1 MRKRRADVGWQAEG
15 LVSSIRPGSHCGDPF
30 VMHVK
35 SVKPSKATPVPV
47 GARHSSEAFSLL
59 KRGADV
65 GGGGGLVCSGR
76 GRPCG
81 GQTGTVFYEVAQG
94 GGLDWAGL
102 GRAGTVSSVPG

>member
-15 LVSSIRPGSHCGDPF
+15 LVSSIRAGSHCGDPF

-35 SVKPSKATPVPV
+35 SVKPVSKATPVPV

-59 KRGADV
+59 KLGADV

-94 GGLDWAGL
+94 GGLD
-102 GRAGTVSSVPG
+102 RAGTVSSVPG